1 MARDRERAKDRKARR
16 KGLEREN
23 TPGPV
28 DHASGSVD
36 EFQAE
41 LVSNAQGAGAPEEL
55 PPREEADLEREAVAA
70 GGSGGGG
77 AGETP
82 TDRRDRDEGGGG
94 IGRFPGFIRAC
105 WAELQRVQWPDR
117 RQVGQAT
124 MVVLGFVA
132 LAGAFLGLMDL
143 AAGQLVDLI
152 IL

>member
-1 MARDRERAKDRKARR
+1 MARDRERARDRKARR

-28 DHASGSVD
+28 DHASGEVD
-36 EFQAE
+36 AFQAK
-41 LVSNAQGAGAPEEL
+41 LVSNAEGAAPRDEL

-70 GGSGGGG
+70 GGSGGSGSG
-77 AGETP
+77 DTP

-94 IGRFPGFIRAC
+94 IGRFPGFIKAC

-143 AAGQLVDLI
+143 GASNLVDLI

>member
-1 MARDRERAKDRKARR
+1 MARDRERARDRKARR
-16 KGLEREN
+16 KGLQREN

-28 DHASGSVD
+28 DHASGEVD
-36 EFQAE
+36 QFQAD
-41 LVSNAQGAGAPEEL
+41 LVTGAQGAGARDEL
-55 PPREEADLEREAVAA
+55 PAREEADLEREAVAA
-70 GGSGGGG
+70 GGDGGSG

-82 TDRRDRDEGGGG
+82 TARRDGEGGGG
-94 IGRFPGFIRAC
+94 IGRFPGFIKAC

-143 AAGQLVDLI
+143 GATKLVDLI

>member
-1 MARDRERAKDRKARR
+1 MARDRERARDRKARR

-28 DHASGSVD
+28 DHASGEVD
-36 EFQAE
+36 GFQAE
-41 LVSNAQGAGAPEEL
+41 MVSNAQGAGARDEL

-70 GGSGGGG
+70 GGAGGSGSGDP
-77 AGETP
+77 P
-82 TDRRDRDEGGGG
+82 TDRRDDEGGGG
-94 IGRFPGFIRAC
+94 IGRFPGFIKAC

-143 AAGQLVDLI
+143 GASSLVDLI

>member
-1 MARDRERAKDRKARR
+1 MARDRERARDRKARR

-23 TPGPV
+23 TPGSV
-28 DHASGSVD
+28 DHASGEVD
-36 EFQAE
+36 QFQAD
-41 LVSNAQGAGAPEEL
+41 LVSNAQGAGARDDL
-55 PPREEADLEREAVAA
+55 PPREEDDLEREAVAA
-70 GGSGGGG
+70 GGAGGSG

-82 TDRRDRDEGGGG
+82 TDRRDGEGGGG
-94 IGRFPGFIRAC
+94 IGRFPGFVKAS

-143 AAGQLVDLI
+143 GASSLVDLI

>member
-1 MARDRERAKDRKARR
+1 VARDRERARDRKARR
-16 KGLEREN
+16 KGLEREH

-28 DHASGSVD
+28 DHASGEVD
-36 EFQAE
+36 GFQAE
-41 LVSNAQGAGAPEEL
+41 MVAGAQGAGARDEL

-70 GGSGGGG
+70 GGAGGSGG
-77 AGETP
+77 GETP
-82 TDRRDRDEGGGG
+82 TDRREEGGGG
-94 IGRFPGFIRAC
+94 IGRFPGFVRAC

-143 AAGQLVDLI
+143 GAGQLVDLI

>member
-23 TPGPV
+23 TPGPL
-28 DHASGSVD
+28 DHASGEVD
-36 EFQAE
+36 KFQAG
-41 LVSNAQGAGAPEEL
+41 LVSNAEGAAPHDEL

-70 GGSGGGG
+70 GGSGGSGSG
-77 AGETP
+77 DTP

-94 IGRFPGFIRAC
+94 IGRFPAFIKAC

-124 MVVLGFVA
+124 MVVLGFVV
-132 LAGAFLGLMDL
+132 LAGAFLGVMDL
-143 AAGQLVDLI
+143 GASRLVDLI

>member
-1 MARDRERAKDRKARR
+1 MARDRERARDRKARR

-23 TPGPV
+23 APGPV
-28 DHASGSVD
+28 DHGSGEVD
-36 EFQAE
+36 GFQAE
-41 LVSNAQGAGAPEEL
+41 LVTNAEGKGVRDEL

-70 GGSGGGG
+70 GGAGGSGT
-77 AGETP
+77 GEAP
-82 TDRRDRDEGGGG
+82 TDRRDGEGGGG
-94 IGRFPGFIRAC
+94 IGRFASFIRAS

-117 RQVGQAT
+117 PQVGQAT

-143 AAGQLVDLI
+143 GAGELVDLI